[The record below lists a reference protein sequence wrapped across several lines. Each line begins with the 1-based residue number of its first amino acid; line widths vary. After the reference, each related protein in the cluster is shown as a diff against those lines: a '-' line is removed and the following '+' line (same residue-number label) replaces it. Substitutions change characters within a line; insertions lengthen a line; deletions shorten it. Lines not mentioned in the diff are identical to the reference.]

1 MKNKVIALLL
11 ALIMCA
17 SLVLCVSAKSEMYV
31 VDPNYLLSD
40 SEWEY
45 LESYGEMIE
54 ESYGYTIMFA
64 LTADVSD
71 SGSTTQYCEDMYYTF
86 AESDNGVIVTHN
98 LDENVYSWY
107 CAGKGEKV
115 FTEAVIEKLWALYS
129 NTDTYYDG
137 IYAFYEQAEVV
148 AEAASLKAPV
158 ANAGNENDEEAEEE
172 ETVDVTEFIPVEREL
187 PLVVDNANLLSVE
200 EVTDLIER
208 LEAFALEYES
218 EIAILTIED
227 LDGKTPQEYA
237 DDFYDYYG
245 YGYGEN
251 DDGMLVLYKPGA
263 EGERE
268 LYISTHGTGV
278 DDYYADDFINAMVD
292 YLIAEDYV
300 SAFNTYIDI
309 AEKSHKFSVSPMW
322 IILSIVFGML
332 GGIAIPKV
340 MASANKSVRPQN
352 DASVYAKQD
361 SMIITGN
368 ADLFVNSNIVRV
380 AKPKKEGSSTHT
392 SSSGRSHGGG
402 GTSF

>member
-1 MKNKVIALLL
+1 MKKKVIALLL
-11 ALIMCA
+11 ALLMSA
-17 SLVLCVSAKSEMYV
+17 SLMVCALAETGMYV
-31 VDPNYLLSD
+31 IDPEYLLSQD
-40 SEWEY
+40 EWEY
-45 LESYGEMIE
+45 LESYATMIE
-54 ESYGYTIMFA
+54 ENYGYCIMFA
-64 LTADVSD
+64 VTKDVSD
-71 SGSTTQYCEDMYYTF
+71 SGSTTQYCEDMYMTF
-86 AESDNGVIVTHN
+86 ADSDDGVIIAHN
-98 LDENVYSWY
+98 ISEQVYSWY

-115 FTEAVIEKLWALYS
+115 FTEAVIEKLWTLYA

-148 AEAASLKAPV
+148 AESASLKAPV
-158 ANAGNENDEEAEEE
+158 ANAGNENEEEAEEE

-268 LYISTHGTGV
+268 IYITTHGTGE
-278 DDYYADDFINAMVD
+278 DDYQADDFINAMVD

-309 AEKSHKFSVSPMW
+309 AEKSHKFSVSPVW
-322 IILSIVFGML
+322 IVLSIVVGML
-332 GGIAIPKV
+332 GGMAIPKV
-340 MASANKSVRPQN
+340 MARANNSVRPQN
-352 DASVYAKQD
+352 DASVYAKAG
-361 SMIITGN
+361 SMVVTGN
-368 ADLFVNSNIVRV
+368 SDIFVTSSITRV
-380 AKPKKEGSSTHT
+380 AKPKNENNSSHT

-402 GTSF
+402 GARF